1 MIKRS
6 RILLSVLLC
15 FNLILAIASPV
26 LAQTE
31 PAVSEN
37 ETTLTVTISTP
48 EQLIE
53 LSKNCILDSYSHNL
67 TVLLAKD
74 IDLSGIVFSGIPT
87 YNGTFDG
94 CGYTISGLNI
104 DTNGSVQGMFRYL
117 RPDSEVRNL
126 NIEGVVAP
134 GGSHRQVGGL
144 AGRNAGKIIN
154 CSFSG
159 EITGA
164 DCIGGLVGL
173 NELTGIIENCTV
185 SGLMHG
191 DHFIGGVAGE
201 NRGVIRLCKNSS
213 NINVSAAQN
222 SIELGDIA
230 IESLTGSES
239 AGTATDIGG
248 ISGTNSGVIRG
259 CTNNGTIGYKHIGY
273 NVGGIAGS
281 QTGYITD
288 CKNYGAIFA
297 RKEAG
302 GIVGQME
309 PSVLV
314 TYNEDT
320 LQLLHTQ
327 LSDMSGMINSTS
339 SAVQNGYGNLSN
351 QVGDLQGQIDSAM
364 DAMGQLAPGNQ
375 GTPPDPDSTNAALN
389 NLGSALSGINGTIN
403 GMSSSSQDAVAELT
417 NKLGNLIGQ
426 INKISNT
433 LGNASQG
440 LGGTVED
447 ISDADTDEDTSGKV
461 ENCINIG
468 AVAADI
474 NAGGIV
480 GAMSHE
486 NDLDPEDDLTI
497 SGNSSLNFQCETR
510 AVVLHCENRGNVS
523 ARKQNAGGI
532 AGYMMLGLVSKSG
545 NIGAVNAPTA
555 KYVGGI
561 AGLSSGFIRRCW
573 SKSVLAGSSYVGGVA
588 GQSDNTVT
596 DCLTMTDIHSGVEKL
611 GEVLGYADK
620 LAGLKNEEN
629 FARNYYL
636 AVGEDAGGVD
646 GISYNG
652 AAQSMDSAQ
661 FFALSELPDAFD
673 TVTLTFIFENGSR
686 RVLTLTPGASL
697 DSASIPVIPEKQ
709 GHTARWDGL
718 ETLDASSVNFDT
730 VFTAVYDAMYT
741 TLQSDTL
748 SDGKPVILALGSFAE
763 GDSLQVNKLAKSQ
776 TLYDRAEF
784 IDGWEFSVS
793 GERSAAQL
801 RLKLKEDIVE
811 HSDRI
816 QLSIR
821 GKDGAWRAADSSVD
835 GSYLAFAVEEG
846 DSALQIDLLPENYL
860 FEIIAAGVSI
870 LLLLA
875 VVIISAVRKRRSHH
889 ETPEI

>member
-1 MIKRS
+1 MIKRA

-15 FNLILAIASPV
+15 FNLILAVASPV
-26 LAQTE
+26 LAQAE
-31 PAVSEN
+31 PVFPEE
-37 ETTLTVTISTP
+37 ETTVTVTISTP
-48 EQLIE
+48 EQLVE
-53 LSKNCILDSYSHNL
+53 LSKNCMLDSYSRNL
-67 TVLLAKD
+67 TVLLEND
-74 IDLSGIVFSGIPT
+74 IDLSGIDFPGIPT
-87 YNGTFDG
+87 YNGVFDG

-117 RPDSEVRNL
+117 RPNAEVRNL
-126 NIEGVVAP
+126 NVEGIVAP

-144 AGRNAGKIIN
+144 AGRNAGKITN

-201 NRGVIRLCKNSS
+201 NRGVIRFCKNSA
-213 NINVSAAQN
+213 NINVSASQN
-222 SIELGDIA
+222 NIELGDITV
-230 IESLTGSES
+230 ESLTGSES

-248 ISGTNSGVIRG
+248 IAGTSSGVIRG
-259 CTNNGTIGYKHIGY
+259 CSNNGTIGYRHIGY
-273 NVGGIAGS
+273 NAGGIAGS

-288 CKNYGAIFA
+288 CNNYGAVFA

-320 LQLLHTQ
+320 LQQLHTQ

-339 SAVQNGYGNLSN
+339 NAVQNGYGNLSN
-351 QVGDLQGQIDSAM
+351 QAGELQGQIDSAM
-364 DAMGQLAPGNQ
+364 DAMGQLTPDIQ

-403 GMSSSSQDAVAELT
+403 GMSSSSEDAVSELT
-417 NKLGNLIGQ
+417 DKLGNLIGQ
-426 INKISNT
+426 INKISST

-461 ENCINIG
+461 ENCINSG
-468 AVAADI
+468 TVNADI

-486 NDLDPEDDLTI
+486 NDLDPEDDLTM
-497 SGNSSLNFQCETR
+497 SGSSSLNFQCETR
-510 AVVLHCENRGNVS
+510 AVVLRCENRGTVS

-545 NIGAVNAPTA
+545 NTGAVDASAA

-561 AGLSSGFIRRCW
+561 AGLSRGFIRSCW

-596 DCLTMTDIHSGVEKL
+596 DCLTMTDIRSGTEKL

-620 LAGLKNEEN
+620 LAGLKNEDN

-636 AVGEDAGGVD
+636 AVSGDAGGVD
-646 GISYNG
+646 GISYDG
-652 AAQSMDSAQ
+652 AAQSMDAAE
-661 FFALSELPDAFD
+661 FFALSELPDVFN
-673 TVTLTFIFENGSR
+673 TVTLTFNFEDGSC
-686 RVLTLTPGASL
+686 RVIALAPGAPL
-697 DSASIPVIPEKQ
+697 DSSSIPAIPEKQ
-709 GHTARWDGL
+709 GYTARWDGL
-718 ETLDASSVNFDT
+718 ELLDTSSVSFDA
-730 VFTAVYDAMYT
+730 VFTAVYDSMYT
-741 TLQSDTL
+741 TLQSDVL
-748 SDGKPVILALGSFAE
+748 SEDGKAILLALGSFSE
-763 GDSLQVNKLAKSQ
+763 GSSLQTRKFTQSQ
-776 TLYDRAEF
+776 TVYDGAEF
-784 IDGWEFSVS
+784 IEGWEFSVS
-793 GERSAAQL
+793 GDLSAAQL
-801 RLKLKEDIVE
+801 RLKLPDSVLE
-811 HSDRI
+811 HADRI
-816 QLSIR
+816 QLSLR
-821 GKDGAWRAADSSVD
+821 GEDGSWRIADSMAD

-860 FEIIAAGVSI
+860 LEIIAIGTSV
-870 LLLLA
+870 LLLLTC
-875 VVIISAVRKRRSHH
+875 VIVSAARKRRSKHV
-889 ETPEI
+889 ESY